1 MAFIRK
7 IKKKSGTYLAK
18 VESYR
23 EGGKVKQRVLEYIG
37 KAEDYDMEGNPKIFG
52 NIEIEKVR
60 KYGDYQVLH
69 QISEKL
75 GLVKLFSSDGSND
88 SHELCYIL
96 LLIYT
101 QLVERQALYK
111 LPSYVDL
118 SCLGEILGFSEIST
132 RQLYE
137 AIDRL
142 EKMNFEE
149 VEQII
154 VKNIENQFPQLD
166 LKQGLILDVTDTYFK
181 GKNAIWK
188 SRKGKDGKR
197 EKLVQIAL
205 AITQQGGFPLKQK
218 TYEGNINNIKIFE
231 DLMLDLKALGYDTL
245 ILDRGL
251 NSAKIL
257 KELQLISQ
265 QVITGLKFT
274 AGFRKYVDEIKRE
287 DIFQPQNMVML
298 TKITVFVKQVS
309 YQEGSLL
316 IIYNPEQETALR
328 IKAMQD
334 AEKYDK
340 ETIKYKGYSLI
351 YHSTNLDA
359 RAVVKT
365 YFDKD
370 TVEKAFKNIKDVIG
384 INPLRKHRID
394 RINAHVKICYMAYAI
409 LAYMEQKLKP
419 LNISASRALELMQG
433 LYSVTI
439 HDKKTKQSFDKT
451 VIIKNTQS
459 KILDALECS
468 V

>member
-23 EGGKVKQRVLEYIG
+23 EDGKVKQRVLEYIG
-37 KAEDYDMEGNPKIFG
+37 KEEDYDMEGNPKIFG

-69 QISEKL
+69 QISKKL
-75 GLVKLFSSDGSND
+75 GLVKLFSSENTDDNTN
-88 SHELCYIL
+88 ELRYIL

-111 LPSYVDL
+111 LPSYIDL

-132 RQLYE
+132 RHIYK
-137 AIDRL
+137 AIDKL

-149 VEQII
+149 VEQTI
-154 VKNIENQFPQLD
+154 VKNIEHLFPQLD

-181 GKNAIWK
+181 GKNATWK

-197 EKLVQIAL
+197 EKLIQIAL

-231 DLMLDLKALGYDTL
+231 DLMLDLTALGYDTL

-257 KELQLISQ
+257 KELQLVSQ
-265 QVITGLKFT
+265 RVITGLKFT
-274 AGFRKYVDEIKRE
+274 AGFRKYVDEITRE
-287 DIFQPQNMVML
+287 DIFQPQNMVKL
-298 TKITVFVKQVS
+298 TKITVFVKEVS
-309 YQEGSLL
+309 YKEGSLL

-328 IKAMQD
+328 IKAMQELD
-334 AEKYDK
+334 KYDK
-340 ETIKYKGYSLI
+340 DTIKYKGYSLI
-351 YHSTNLDA
+351 YHSTKLNA
-359 RAVVKT
+359 RTVVKT
-365 YFDKD
+365 FPI
-370 TVEKAFKNIKDVIG
+370 AIG
-384 INPLRKHRID
+384 F
-394 RINAHVKICYMAYAI
+394 
-409 LAYMEQKLKP
+409 
-419 LNISASRALELMQG
+419 ASRSER
-433 LYSVTI
+433 
-439 HDKKTKQSFDKT
+439 
-451 VIIKNTQS
+451 KN
-459 KILDALECS
+459 A
-468 V
+468 